1 MHREYITAFI
11 VHDLNPVQERV
22 ARMRPALKYW
32 IHLGIFHSA
41 YQLKK
46 DQLAEACIKRDHS
59 EDLSVDGRKAL

>member
-1 MHREYITAFI
+1 
-11 VHDLNPVQERV
+11 
-22 ARMRPALKYW
+22 MRPALKYW